1 MNLEVISS
9 SQWIFTYE
17 KIHCDTE
24 TMEKYFE
31 EVYNSLL
38 SKEHENEGIELETF
52 FNYVKYPIF
61 ITEKLFYYVSDN
73 FGETNLMTKSQ
84 FVQLMMTLY
93 LSPEKNFLNFLKN
106 FLDFNKD
113 GIIKLKDLELL
124 LFHFHYLNNSDFV
137 YDSTFDITIDIIRQ
151 ILTRIFYNNKSISIN
166 DFIQKIEFVNSDIIY
181 LFKIFFE
188 ENKPFSHEQ
197 ISFFK
202 EKSNIIPHNKNR
214 NEHDS
219 NQEVKLIQP
228 SNTLLQYLKKFDK
241 MKYFKDSKSNDE
253 NNDCV
258 ENDNNND
265 LEVLSEF
272 ESDIINAK
280 LFDNYP
286 QFLTF
291 GGQKTYPF
299 SKTQTFP
306 SFKALSLP
314 THSPTEKINLN
325 SPIQFKGKCI
335 ISRVEFLEGDPQE
348 LDVNKVYL
356 IHNNLFI
363 SSKKKKQLE
372 IIFLSNI
379 LKITITS
386 NKKENEKYGHYITV
400 LFRIKEKET
409 KLILGFIHYKECLQL
424 KELLEKF
431 DTSIPYNSF
440 IKEKIIAKGGFGLI
454 YSSKN
459 KATNKEFIIKQ
470 INKKDIKYLFE
481 LAICHLLK
489 NISHPNIIH
498 IFGIYETVAHI
509 NVIMEKCDVNL
520 YSFMLNN
527 EPNYSEIYEIVSNII
542 QGISCLHTLG
552 IVHRDIKLENIL
564 LCATNES
571 NPQVRVIDFGLSTI
585 LGHYEFSNES
595 MGTEKYMS
603 PEMIGGSIYNHKQDI
618 WSLGVVI
625 YVLLKRRFP
634 SFLVNGYY
642 PNCLYNNKGI
652 NIDLKSISDKTE
664 RALANIVNKC
674 LNKDILCRVDI
685 STLKKIISTNE

>member
-17 KIHCDTE
+17 KIHCDAE

-61 ITEKLFYYVSDN
+61 ITEKLFYYVSDD

-84 FVQLMMTLY
+84 FVQLMITLY

-113 GIIKLKDLELL
+113 GIIQLKDLELL

-188 ENKPFSHEQ
+188 ENKPFTHEQ

-219 NQEVKLIQP
+219 NQEVKLIKP

-241 MKYFKDSKSNDE
+241 MKYFKDSNSKDE
-253 NNDCV
+253 NNNCV

-280 LFDNYP
+280 LFDNHP
-286 QFLTF
+286 QLLTF

-314 THSPTEKINLN
+314 TISPTEKINLN

-335 ISRVEFLEGDPQE
+335 ISRVEFFEGNPQE

-363 SSKKKKQLE
+363 SS
-372 IIFLSNI
+372 
-379 LKITITS
+379 
-386 NKKENEKYGHYITV
+386 
-400 LFRIKEKET
+400 
-409 KLILGFIHYKECLQL
+409 
-424 KELLEKF
+424 
-431 DTSIPYNSF
+431 
-440 IKEKIIAKGGFGLI
+440 
-454 YSSKN
+454 SS
-459 KATNKEFIIKQ
+459 
-470 INKKDIKYLFE
+470 
-481 LAICHLLK
+481 
-489 NISHPNIIH
+489 SSV
-498 IFGIYETVAHI
+498 G
-509 NVIMEKCDVNL
+509 M
-520 YSFMLNN
+520 
-527 EPNYSEIYEIVSNII
+527 
-542 QGISCLHTLG
+542 
-552 IVHRDIKLENIL
+552 
-564 LCATNES
+564 
-571 NPQVRVIDFGLSTI
+571 
-585 LGHYEFSNES
+585 
-595 MGTEKYMS
+595 
-603 PEMIGGSIYNHKQDI
+603 
-618 WSLGVVI
+618 
-625 YVLLKRRFP
+625 
-634 SFLVNGYY
+634 
-642 PNCLYNNKGI
+642 
-652 NIDLKSISDKTE
+652 
-664 RALANIVNKC
+664 
-674 LNKDILCRVDI
+674 
-685 STLKKIISTNE
+685 